1 VVKEKG
7 YAKINLFLNVV
18 GKRLDGYHELEMVM
32 APLRLHDVLTFTKNS
47 TGEISV
53 SSNKKIVEN
62 EKDNIVYKVAE
73 FLQEEFSVVNGVD
86 ITIEKNIPLA
96 GGLAGGSADAAATL
110 RGLNKLW
117 KLNLSLNDLAK
128 LGLEFGADIPFCV
141 YNKMAIAKGV
151 GEDLSFFKKKL
162 KEKVLIVN
170 PNIEIS
176 TKKVFGLIDKP
187 YLVDKPI
194 SKIVEVIK
202 NRDFIGIK
210 REMYNHLEHITF
222 KMHPELRV
230 LKNELIDLGLEA
242 TLMSGSGASI
252 YSLSNNG
259 KKIMNL
265 STKIDKNYYV
275 ALTKFL

>member
-1 VVKEKG
+1 MVKEKG

-151 GEDLSFFKKKL
+151 GEDLSFFKKNCFFK
-162 KEKVLIVN
+162 KESKDFFVIFSSPPYIV
-170 PNIEIS
+170 
-176 TKKVFGLIDKP
+176 
-187 YLVDKPI
+187 
-194 SKIVEVIK
+194 
-202 NRDFIGIK
+202 
-210 REMYNHLEHITF
+210 
-222 KMHPELRV
+222 
-230 LKNELIDLGLEA
+230 
-242 TLMSGSGASI
+242 
-252 YSLSNNG
+252 
-259 KKIMNL
+259 
-265 STKIDKNYYV
+265 
-275 ALTKFL
+275 